1 MATLNNNINIIKQDI
16 NQLTENQK
24 RVFLEKEKQKQIKEF
39 KEHCKELIQN
49 KLIDALER
57 NNYCFFEV
65 LANKYDI
72 IGHLIDEI
80 NAETITKET
89 KKGTTRE
96 ELIKTGAQFKTIT
109 TREKRYNYD
118 YKFINEILTSLFG
131 TELSKIEREH
141 HKKQKYQKEY
151 LKSKLKREIKNTIE
165 ELKNEYNIGEIIK
178 SQYYD
183 DVKQATIDE
192 ISDDENDIA
201 ILNTIYTPTINEIK
215 KEYKYLIDEEK
226 EIQRLKNA
234 QSKQIKVPTPFKI
247 LGAWKG
253 VETLFKL

>member
-1 MATLNNNINIIKQDI
+1 MKNNLNIIQQDI

-24 RVFLEKEKQKQIKEF
+24 RVFLEKEQQKQIKEF
-39 KEHCKELIQN
+39 KEHCKELTQN

-89 KKGTTRE
+89 QKGTTRD

-109 TREKRYNYD
+109 TQEKRFNYD
-118 YKFINEILTSLFG
+118 YKFINEILTSLFDA
-131 TELSKIEREH
+131 ELSKIEREY
-141 HKKQKYQKEY
+141 HKKEKYQKEY
-151 LKSKLKREIKNTIE
+151 LKAKLKREIKNTIE
-165 ELKNEYNIGEIIK
+165 ENKDNDITYHQLIRIMGDEDSKDEIIN
-178 SQYYD
+178 
-183 DVKQATIDE
+183 E
-192 ISDDENDIA
+192 ISKDENDIA
-201 ILNTIYTPTINEIK
+201 ILNAIYTPTLNEINR
-215 KEYKYLIDEEK
+215 EYKWTIEQEK
-226 EIQRLKNA
+226 ERQRLKNA

-253 VETLFKL
+253 IETLFKL